1 MVMNMKNDRVLS
13 MLGLAAKAGKVVSGE
28 FSVDKVVKDGKA
40 RLVIIAC
47 DASDNTRKDFTDAC
61 SFYKVPCIIRGSKEE
76 LGHHIGREY
85 RATVA
90 VTDEGFARSILS
102 KEDIDG

>member
-1 MVMNMKNDRVLS
+1 MRNDSVLS

-28 FSVDKVVKDGKA
+28 FSVDKAVKEGKA

-61 SFYKVPCIIRGSKEE
+61 NFYKVPCITRGTKEE
-76 LGHHIGREY
+76 LGHRIGREY

-90 VTDEGFARSILS
+90 VTDEGLARSILS